1 MEKTD
6 LRPTVSIQYYR
17 SPCGEMVLGAYGES
31 LCLCDW
37 STMPSAVRNKRRLA
51 RMLQARFAERPSQVL
66 LCTKTQ
72 LDEYFA
78 GRRKTFDIPLYPVG
92 TEFQRRVWAA
102 LLEIPYGQTR
112 TYKDIAL
119 RLGNARGV
127 RAVAGAIGANGL
139 SIVIPC
145 HRVIG
150 SDRTL
155 TGFAGGLA
163 AKQTLLALEGSLP
176 PADEARSS
184 AGGAATTKP

>member
-1 MEKTD
+1 MEKAND
-6 LRPTVSIQYYR
+6 RPTVCLQHYN
-17 SPCGEMVLGAYGES
+17 SPCGELVLASVGDE

-37 STMPSAVRNKRRLA
+37 SAMPCALKNRQRIARRLRAVFAVR
-51 RMLQARFAERPSQVL
+51 PSPVL
-66 LCTKTQ
+66 LRAMAQ

-78 GRRKTFDIPLYPVG
+78 GKRTAFDLPLHPVG
-92 TEFQRRVWAA
+92 TDFQQRVWSA

-119 RLGNARGV
+119 RVGNAKGV
-127 RAVAGAIGANGL
+127 RAVAGAVGANGL

-150 SDRTL
+150 TDRSL

-163 AKQTLLALEGSLP
+163 AKKALLVLEGSLP
-176 PADEARSS
+176 RKSTIASIYNNI
-184 AGGAATTKP
+184 